1 MPNIGKPI
9 AEMIFSTATGTK
21 EQAQKT
27 VDAIEKMLDTT
38 PNSIERNKAKKELIQ
53 ALLRK

>member
-9 AEMIFSTATGTK
+9 AEMIFSTAAGTK

>member
-1 MPNIGKPI
+1 MPNIGKSV
-9 AEMIFSTATGTK
+9 AEMIFSTAVGTK

-38 PNSIERNKAKKELIQ
+38 PNSIERNEAKKELIQ